1 MELPSD
7 PTTKAPSP
15 DPVASPS
22 QVGNAAA
29 ARGSF
34 EGVIAR
40 FIREIESLATTFPLA
55 MRSIVAAHQ
64 KSRKEYRDFVT
75 THGEPNPDGKSFNID
90 AANIHEMIRLRRDV
104 ERASAASSLVPR
116 SFLVA
121 LVSQYDSFLGLLI
134 ETLFLS
140 KPEILNQSDKIISF
154 SELVGFGSVEAARD
168 HVIEKEIESV
178 LRKSHAEQFDW
189 LESSFKIKLRK
200 GLTVWPEFIEIT
212 ERRNLFVHT
221 GGQVSAQ
228 YLKICRLHDATV
240 GADIRGK
247 QLSVTPG
254 YFDRAYEVVF
264 EVGVKLAHVFW
275 RKLKPQDR
283 KGADRDLVT
292 TGYNLLVEEKYS
304 LAKTVLD
311 FGTDLKTHSS
321 EELRLR
327 LVVNRA
333 QAYKWAGQ
341 PDRAVQILEAE
352 DFSALKEEFRLAEAV
367 LRDDFHSALALVRVV
382 GSSGG
387 IKLGD
392 YRDWPLF
399 KEFRKI
405 AELEAVILEV
415 FNEPLN
421 RVDLSAGNPNIAKD
435 LLPALPV
442 LGGSDAKAATEMAGD
457 KPGDGT

>member
-7 PTTKAPSP
+7 SPRKAPSP
-15 DPVASPS
+15 EPVTSAN
-22 QVGNAAA
+22 QVSNAAP

-40 FIREIESLATTFPLA
+40 FIREIDSLATTLPLA
-55 MRSIVAAHQ
+55 MGSIVSAHQ

-75 THGEPNPDGKSFNID
+75 THGELNPDGKSFNID
-90 AANIHEMIRLRRDV
+90 TDNIHEMIRLRRDV

-121 LVSQYDSFLGLLI
+121 LVSHYDSFLGLLI

-154 SELVGFGSVEAARD
+154 SELIGFGSVEAARD

-189 LESSFKIKLRK
+189 LESSFKIKLRED
-200 GLTVWPEFIEIT
+200 LTVWPEFIEIT

-228 YLKICRLHDATV
+228 YLKMCRLHGVTGDANT
-240 GADIRGK
+240 RGK

-254 YFDRAYEVVF
+254 YFRRAYEVFF

-283 KGADRDLVT
+283 KEADGDLVT
-292 TGYNLLVEEKYS
+292 IGYNLLVEEKYS
-304 LAKTVLD
+304 LAKAILD
-311 FGTDLKTHSS
+311 FGTTGLKTHSS

-341 PDRAVQILEAE
+341 AKRAVQILEAE
-352 DFSALKEEFRLAEAV
+352 DFSALNDEFRLAEAV
-367 LRDDFHSALALVRVV
+367 LRDDFQSALALVKVV

-387 IKLGD
+387 IKLGG

-405 AELEAVILEV
+405 AELEDVILDV
-415 FNEPLN
+415 FKEPLN
-421 RVDLSAGNPNIAKD
+421 RVDLSAGNPNIARD
-435 LLPALPV
+435 LLPAISV
-442 LGGSDAKAATEMAGD
+442 LGESETKAATEILGD
-457 KPGDGT
+457 PSS